1 MFDIEKIKNQK
12 IIIVGDVMLD
22 AYIFGNVD
30 RISPEAPVPVV
41 AQRSQ
46 EFRLGGAANVA
57 LNIKAMGATPLLFGV
72 AGNDDDAKILKA
84 ELEKNKIAS
93 NFIIEEGQRP
103 TTVKTRIIGN
113 NHQLLRVD
121 KEVTSSILSATE
133 NELIALLKL
142 HIKDAK
148 ALIFED
154 YEKGLLQES
163 FIQAITQLC
172 IAHDVPVIVDPKKN
186 NFMAYSHATLFKPN
200 LKEIREGLK
209 LNRLDTLEEIE
220 AAARQLIQQMHLKY
234 VMVTLSDRG
243 VMICDAQHTHHIPA
257 HIRKIADVSGAGDT
271 VVSIAALCM
280 AQQLAP
286 ASIAALSNLAG
297 GLVCEE
303 VGVVPLNKE
312 HFFAEIKRLGLE

>member
-1 MFDIEKIKNQK
+1 MFDLDQIKNQR

-22 AYIFGNVD
+22 AYIFGQVD

-57 LNIKAMGATPLLFGV
+57 LNLKAMGAIPLIFGV
-72 AGNDDDAKILKA
+72 AGNDDDMEILKS
-84 ELEKNKIAS
+84 ELLKNKISA
-93 NFIIEEGQRP
+93 NFIVEETNRP

-121 KEVTSSILSATE
+121 KEVTYPISPSTE
-133 NELIALLKL
+133 AKLLER
-142 HIKDAK
+142 IRMEIGTSK

-154 YEKGLLQES
+154 YEKGLLNEN
-163 FIQAITQLC
+163 FIQQIIAIC
-172 IAHDVPVIVDPKKN
+172 IENKVPVIVDPKKN
-186 NFMAYSHATLFKPN
+186 NFLAYSNSTLFKPN
-200 LKEIREGLK
+200 LKEIKEGLK
-209 LNRLDTLEEIE
+209 LNKLESLEEIE
-220 AAARQLIQQMHLKY
+220 SAAKTMIAKMNIKY

-243 VMICDAQHTHHIPA
+243 VIICDANHTHHIPA

-271 VVSIAALCM
+271 VVSIAALCVV
-280 AQQLAP
+280 QHLTPQEI
-286 ASIAALSNLAG
+286 ASLSNLAG

-303 VGVVPLNKE
+303 VGVVPLNKMRFIDE
-312 HFFAEIKRLGLE
+312 AEKLKLM